1 MSINLLSEKGM
12 IRKSLS
18 EKYESLIQKSQLSK
32 FLSDHIH
39 SWFKKAEEF
48 IQQENPFPKFRQ
60 KWKIWNREFH
70 KNKSVL
76 NDKAIQECQA
86 FCKFIGIPFDY
97 SFWYKKL

>member
-70 KNKSVL
+70 KN
-76 NDKAIQECQA
+76 
-86 FCKFIGIPFDY
+86 
-97 SFWYKKL
+97 